1 MSEAPKI
8 AKLGPMTTVDLDQN
22 IAIVREYFAALND
35 HDLDRAVKCWVPAG
49 GVEAVP
55 GARNL
60 PVPEGIHGF
69 FGPLFEAMGT
79 FTLEV
84 VETTAQDNR
93 VVVHWRAT
101 AAFTGPGRFDGFRPT
116 GASGVVSGLDQLTV
130 RDGLIVRND
139 AYFDT
144 MELGRAIGLMPP
156 VGSKADKGMKSMVN
170 LQTKLKGLR
179 KKR

>member
-1 MSEAPKI
+1 
-8 AKLGPMTTVDLDQN
+8 MTTVDTEQN
-22 IAIVREYFAALND
+22 VAIVREYFAALGD

-55 GARNL
+55 GNRNL
-60 PVPEGIHGF
+60 PVPEGIYGF
-69 FGPLFEAMGT
+69 FGPLFEAMGE

-84 VETTAQDNR
+84 IETTAQDNR

-101 AAFTGPGRFDGFRPT
+101 AAFTGPGDFDGFRPT
-116 GASGVVSGLDQLTV
+116 GARGVVSGLDQLTV

-139 AYFDT
+139 AYFDA

-156 VGSKADKGMKSMVN
+156 VGSRQDKGMKSMVN
-170 LQTKLKGLR
+170 LQTRLKGLR
-179 KKR
+179 RKK